1 MSLFSIFKRKPQVT
15 RRRFSALYTA
25 ELVSVSLGFRPL
37 LADYTFETVTIE
49 DVKAAA
55 KAAFR
60 PWKAEKWD
68 CDNQALATLVELMEQ
83 GYHDTTRTAQPAAGV
98 MQADVDGRRHAFIWW
113 MDIAGIA
120 RAFDQTTGF
129 EIPADSIK
137 NPARL

>member
-1 MSLFSIFKRKPQVT
+1 MSLFSIFKRKPQIA
-15 RRRFSALYTA
+15 RRAFSAGYVQGRVQ
-25 ELVSVSLGFRPL
+25 EELGFKPS
-37 LADYTFETVTIE
+37 LADYSFDTLTLPEI
-49 DVKAAA
+49 KAAA
-55 KAAFR
+55 SSAFR
-60 PWKAEKWD
+60 PWVAEKWD

-83 GYHDTTRTAQPAAGV
+83 GYHDQSRIAQPAAGV
-98 MQADVDGRRHAFIWW
+98 MQADIDGERHAFIWW